1 MKCKTL
7 WWSFYFFVIP
17 GANRVFTEF
26 ACKSQRLQ
34 VCINKH
40 TARFNSLTII
50 VTFFLFPFTILKR
63 QLLGHWSVLLLI
75 SKYNWNYY
83 LKASKAIS
91 QLKIRRES
99 TPDKRQ
105 TTLKVYWYVA
115 LTLSLSVLSSNA
127 ILSSVEESGIPL

>member
-1 MKCKTL
+1 M
-7 WWSFYFFVIP
+7 IP

-50 VTFFLFPFTILKR
+50 VTFFLFPFTILKC
-63 QLLGHWSVLLLI
+63 QLLCHWSVLLLI
-75 SKYNWNYY
+75 SKYNLNYY

-105 TTLKVYWYVA
+105 TTLKVYWYIA

-127 ILSSVEESGIPL
+127 NLSSVEESGIPL

>member
-1 MKCKTL
+1 M
-7 WWSFYFFVIP
+7 IP

-75 SKYNWNYY
+75 SKYNLNYY

-99 TPDKRQ
+99 TPAKAN
-105 TTLKVYWYVA
+105 YIE
-115 LTLSLSVLSSNA
+115 SLLVRCSYL
-127 ILSSVEESGIPL
+127 IPVSFELQC